1 MRELTA
7 SSSNLGWRV
16 MPSLTRRPNSSLGAA
31 AAAGAVDPT
40 LGLIQD
46 TIFSQRLGSGEGTA
60 SLEPALS
67 LTWIVVLVTVT
78 AKS

>member
-31 AAAGAVDPT
+31 AAAGAVA
-40 LGLIQD
+40 LGFIQD
-46 TIFSQRLGSGEGTA
+46 TILSQRLGSGEGTA